1 MNEPDYAVIG
11 MGRDGTR
18 EASEGVVRADVG
30 GDKELEDLL
39 DPSAADPEKRR
50 GYESMPKRVWSKLV
64 TSG

>member
-1 MNEPDYAVIG
+1 MEPEKLVKAWFEPMLEEI
-11 MGRDGTR
+11 
-18 EASEGVVRADVG
+18 
-30 GDKELEDLL
+30 KKLEDLL